1 LLNQGKKQQQQQ
13 QQQKAQVLDEHG
25 NDISEFLVDPDPTSA
40 TGTTGSKRTSTESGY
55 VSSSSEEEDA
65 SITAQEA
72 ADTAAAGA
80 AAAAAPERRRPQLIF
95 CSRTHSQLSQFVGEL
110 HRTRFAESVML
121 VAVGSRRNLCVN
133 DEVR

>member
-1 LLNQGKKQQQQQ
+1 LLNQGKKQQQ

-55 VSSSSEEEDA
+55 VSSSSSEEEDA

-80 AAAAAPERRRPQLIF
+80 AAAAAAERRRPQLIF

-110 HRTRFAESVML
+110 HHTRFAESVML
-121 VAVGSRRNLCVN
+121 VAVGSRKNLCVN